1 MKHLS
6 VFRRWMHT
14 VRQLRLALLGLT
26 LLFVTLVFSTLDF
39 TLQLNRYTI
48 ASSQDSLQN
57 TARSSIATLESY
69 LERQLSYVQRAA
81 TAIASL
87 PEGSSEA
94 EVRQLL
100 VQLAPAPGMPV
111 RLGGDEFLVLLP
123 GADWAQAEALAG
135 RICDR
140 LPALASK
147 LELGVPVGVS
157 VGVHLPFPGSPAA
170 GPPDRLRAR
179 LRQAGDRPGRGEPPA
194 GPAAGRSGRGLPA
207 GLLLHHAA
215 GRGRSAPVPARRR
228 SLNGCLPL
236 LPRFLCCKAGQ
247 NPVKWENRA
256 LGAPLRAPSK

>member
-69 LERQLSYVQRAA
+69 PERQLSYVQRAA

-94 EVRQLL
+94 EVRQQL
-100 VQLAPAPGMPV
+100 VDL
-111 RLGGDEFLVLLP
+111 
-123 GADWAQAEALAG
+123 GADYLQGFYYTMPLDE
-135 RICDR
+135 
-140 LPALASK
+140 
-147 LELGVPVGVS
+147 
-157 VGVHLPFPGSPAA
+157 
-170 GPPDRLRAR
+170 
-179 LRQAGDRPGRGEPPA
+179 
-194 GPAAGRSGRGLPA
+194 A
-207 GLLLHHAA
+207 GL
-215 GRGRSAPVPARRR
+215 R
-228 SLNGCLPL
+228 
-236 LPRFLCCKAGQ
+236 RFLHGDG
-247 NPVKWENRA
+247 V
-256 LGAPLRAPSK
+256 

>member
-69 LERQLSYVQRAA
+69 PERQLSYVQRAA

-94 EVRQLL
+94 E
-100 VQLAPAPGMPV
+100 V